1 MFYDTGPR
9 NLPQSGATE
18 MCFTQVSS
26 SLTLEH
32 ETRLEGPVRVKQY
45 SLLLTRI
52 SYGCKKVYKMA
63 SGEDPSP
70 LSLDKA
76 VATTVADPAG
86 VNLIRIFSPS
96 LTLLRTSKIECPN
109 LFAQMKTTLKK
120 VLSFISDISSIRYNI

>member
-1 MFYDTGPR
+1 MSKPKTLAYYEICPFSVNYESVMFYDTGPR

-18 MCFTQVSS
+18 MCFTQVSFG
-26 SLTLEH
+26 LTRKH

-45 SLLLTRI
+45 RLLLTRI
-52 SYGCKKVYKMA
+52 NYCCKKVYKMA

-76 VATTVADPAG
+76 AATTVADQAG

-96 LTLLRTSKIECPN
+96 LTLLRTSKIEW
-109 LFAQMKTTLKK
+109 
-120 VLSFISDISSIRYNI
+120 